1 MSAPT
6 LTDTAVMTYREA
18 LRMALREELARDE
31 RVFVM
36 GEEVGVFDGA
46 YKVTA
51 GLMGEF
57 GPDRV
62 RDTPIAEEGF
72 VGAGVGAAMLGER
85 PVIEIMTINFLLVAM
100 DQVVNHA
107 AKIGAMFGGEVR
119 CPLVIRTPNGA
130 GNQLT
135 AQHSQSLEAWF
146 AHVPGL
152 KVVAPAT
159 PADAYGLLRAAI
171 RDDDPVLVFEHRGL
185 YWRRGEVD
193 EDAAPTKIGEAAIRR
208 SGDDVTLI
216 AISKAVESAL
226 EAADRLE
233 EAGIDAEVVDVRS
246 VQPLDLDLLAASVA
260 RTGRAVVV
268 HEAVLT
274 GGIGAEIAAALSER
288 VFDELRAPV
297 VRVGAPFAPVP
308 ASPALEALYA
318 PGADAVVAATR
329 AVVSRRT
336 AVRGAV

>member
-1 MSAPT
+1 
-6 LTDTAVMTYREA
+6 MTELRYIDA
-18 LRMALREELARDE
+18 LNAAMRVELGDDPL
-31 RVFVM
+31 VYVI
-36 GEEVGVFDGA
+36 GED
-46 YKVTA
+46 VTA
-51 GLMGEF
+51 GGPF
-57 GPDRV
+57 GATKGLVDAFGHDRV
-62 RDTPIAEEGF
+62 LDTPISEETVMGTAT
-72 VGAGVGAAMLGER
+72 GSALLGHR
-85 PVIEIMTINFLLVAM
+85 PVLEIMFSDFLPLAM
-100 DQVVNHA
+100 NQLVNHA
-107 AKIGAMFGGEVR
+107 AKLRYMSGGQLRVPLTVRAQQGVGGAMG
-119 CPLVIRTPNGA
+119 
-130 GNQLT
+130 

-171 RDDDPVLVFEHRGL
+171 RDDDPVLLLEHRGL

-193 EDAAPTKIGEAAIRR
+193 ESAGPATIGEAAIRR
-208 SGDDVTLI
+208 PGDDVTLV
-216 AISKAVESAL
+216 ALSKAVEWAL
-226 EAADRLE
+226 EAADGLAQE
-233 EAGIDAEVVDVRS
+233 GIEAEVVDVRS

-268 HEAVLT
+268 HEAVVT

-297 VRVGAPFAPVP
+297 MRVGAPFAPVP

-318 PGADAVVAATR
+318 PGADAVVAAAR
-329 AVVSRRT
+329 ALVSRRT